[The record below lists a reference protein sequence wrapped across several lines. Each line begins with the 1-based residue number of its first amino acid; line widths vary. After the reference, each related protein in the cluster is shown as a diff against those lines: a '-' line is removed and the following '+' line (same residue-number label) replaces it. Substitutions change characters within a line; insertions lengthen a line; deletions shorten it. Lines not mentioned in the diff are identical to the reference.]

1 MAGARKQVPKETPPP
16 RVGGWPGI
24 SRPVLGCV
32 AVAAAVP
39 ARAQPPRCG
48 RWGRWEGTA
57 ACRGPGPDAPTL
69 GGAGRGRGLCPAWPL
84 DFPACLSLPFLSLF
98 TAHPSP
104 RPPWVHHA
112 PPALP
117 RPPTPGPLGPLGQL
131 IKDTSSGGSR
141 VRGPAA
147 GEVGVEPSGRL
158 PPAHWTP
165 GRNQK
170 PTYQVQPASFA
181 YLHMNE
187 GGPGVLL
194 RHFQGAGARVRG
206 EAKPPTAVPLCSR
219 GGVPGPPRMPGT
231 FTNGSGPGGVLSPP
245 PGHSQAWNPI
255 RAKLPEKLRKTLVLP
270 PRYPQHPPPLD

>member
-112 PPALP
+112 PRALP

-131 IKDTSSGGSR
+131 IKDTSRGGSR
-141 VRGPAA
+141 VRRPAA

-194 RHFQGAGARVRG
+194 RHFQGAGARV
-206 EAKPPTAVPLCSR
+206 
-219 GGVPGPPRMPGT
+219 GVRP
-231 FTNGSGPGGVLSPP
+231 S
-245 PGHSQAWNPI
+245 
-255 RAKLPEKLRKTLVLP
+255 LP
-270 PRYPQHPPPLD
+270 PRSPCAHGAASLGHPECQAPSPTALGLGGFSRPHQATPRPGIPYVQSYLRS